1 MSAPLAIVRVTPP
14 ARPALAEM
22 TFPIYRR
29 LLDLTPTTRHPEQG
43 DTRPIQPVALAA
55 LVGGEPVGLALAE
68 LPLAPDDLDRAP
80 EMLSLFVRADRR
92 GQGIGGALVAALVE
106 RVRETGAAELR
117 AVYTTGKPEID
128 HLERIFA
135 RCGFEPPAARTLSV
149 RFAPAAALA
158 SELFDARRLA
168 ALGRGLEIFPWAELS
183 AAARERALRSNAELP
198 WITPALAPWRF
209 ERQGYDASSVGAT
222 YRGELVG
229 WVINHQVAP
238 DTVRW
243 TCSFMRQDLSHRAR
257 ILPLYRATLKRLVG
271 TPLCQCTFVTPL
283 SYAGMIG
290 LVRRW
295 IVPFASFVGET
306 RGACKRLATATGP
319 ELAASQRRGS

>member
-1 MSAPLAIVRVTPP
+1 MSAPLAIVRVVPP
-14 ARPALAEM
+14 AEPALAGM

-43 DTRPIQPVALAA
+43 DTRPIQPLALAA
-55 LVGGEPVGLALAE
+55 LAGEEAVGLALAE
-68 LPLAPDDLDRAP
+68 LPLAPDRSDREP
-80 EMLSLFVRADRR
+80 ELLSLFVRADRR

-135 RCGFEPPAARTLSV
+135 RCGFEAPEPRTLSV
-149 RFAPAAALA
+149 RFAPSAALA
-158 SELFDARRLA
+158 SELFDTRRLA
-168 ALGRGLEIFPWAELS
+168 ALARGLEIFPWTELP

-209 ERQGYDASSVGAT
+209 ERQGYHPSSVGAT

-257 ILPLYRATLKRLVG
+257 ILPLYRATLERLVG
-271 TPLCQCTFVTPL
+271 TPQRQCTFVTPV

-290 LVRRW
+290 LIRRW

-306 RGACKRLATATGP
+306 RGACKK
-319 ELAASQRRGS
+319 LAAAAGPGRVAAQ